1 MTMQW
6 RDTLAMSLGSI
17 RANKL
22 RSTLTLVG
30 IVLGVASIIG
40 VMTGISVVQATMEQE
55 MSVLGAQTFQVQKWP
70 AGGFASDEERREAQ
84 KRPPIRVADAE
95 AIREHATLVE
105 SVGVELWEFGRT
117 VRYRGE
123 VSEANISVCGG
134 DPQYSENNTHFIDS
148 GRNISEMDLRTAS
161 RVAVIGA
168 ALADHYFPSQDPVG
182 RRIQVDG
189 REYEVVGVFAEKKS
203 AFGAGYDNYV
213 LVPYT
218 TFQKTYGMTDGE
230 GFPRSANVTV
240 MAMSPAIVDEAIEET
255 RQILRRARG
264 VGHAEKD
271 NFDFFSS
278 QSLIEQFNKA
288 TLGVKIGAF
297 VLGIIALV
305 VAGIG
310 IMNIMLV
317 SVTERTKE
325 IGIRMSIGAPRKAI
339 LRQFLLEAVILCNVG
354 GLAGVALGFGL
365 GNIVALVAS
374 LEVHVPVEW
383 AVIGLLFCSAVGVTF
398 GLVPAIKAS
407 RLDPIEALRYE

>member
-1 MTMQW
+1 MRW
-6 RDTLAMSLGSI
+6 LDTLLMSLGAI

-22 RSTLTLVG
+22 RSSLTLVG

-70 AGGFASDEERREAQ
+70 AGGFASDEERRQAQ
-84 KRPPIRVADAE
+84 KRPPIRVSDAE
-95 AIREHATLVE
+95 AIRDQGSLVQ
-105 SVGVELWEFGRT
+105 SVGVEFWEFGRT

-123 VSEANISVCGG
+123 VSEANINVCGG
-134 DPQYSENNTHFIDS
+134 DPQYSENNTHFIEH
-148 GRNISEMDLRTAS
+148 GRNLSEIDLRSAR
-161 RVAVIGA
+161 RVAVLGA
-168 ALADHYFPSQDPVG
+168 ALADQFFPFQDPVG
-182 RRIQVDG
+182 REIQVDG
-189 REYEVVGVFAEKKS
+189 REFQVIGVFAEKKS

-213 LVPYT
+213 LMPYT
-218 TFQKTYGMTDGE
+218 TFQKAYGMIDRE
-230 GFPRSANVTV
+230 GFSRSANVTV
-240 MAMSPAIVDEAIEET
+240 RALSPAIVDDAIEET
-255 RQILRRARG
+255 RQILRRVRG
-264 VGHAEKD
+264 VGHADKD

-278 QSLIEQFNKA
+278 NSLIEQFNKA
-288 TLGVKIGAF
+288 TLGVKVGAF

-325 IGIRMSIGAPRKAI
+325 IGIRMSIGAPRRTI

-365 GNIVALVAS
+365 GNIVALFAS
-374 LEVHVPVEW
+374 FEVTVPVEW
-383 AVIGLLFCSAVGVTF
+383 AVIGLVFCTVVGVTF
-398 GLVPAIKAS
+398 GLVPAVKAS

>member
-1 MTMQW
+1 MKW
-6 RDTLAMSLGSI
+6 LDILVMSLGAI

-22 RSTLTLVG
+22 RSFLTLVG

-55 MSVLGAQTFQVQKWP
+55 MSVLGAQTFQVQKFP
-70 AGGFASDEERREAQ
+70 AGGFTSDEERRKAR
-84 KRPPIRVADAE
+84 KRPPIRVEDAE
-95 AIREHATLVE
+95 AIRRHGTLVQ

-117 VRYRGE
+117 VRYRGDTTE
-123 VSEANISVCGG
+123 PSINVCGG
-134 DPQYSENNTHFIDS
+134 DPQYSENNTHFIET
-148 GRNISEMDLRTAS
+148 GRNLSEIDVRSAR

-168 ALADHYFPSQDPVG
+168 ALADRFFPFEDPVG
-182 RRIQVDG
+182 RQIQLDG
-189 REYEVVGVFAEKKS
+189 REYEVVGVFAAKKS
-203 AFGAGYDNYV
+203 AFGGGYDNYV
-213 LVPYT
+213 LVPYS
-218 TFQKTYGMTDGE
+218 TFQKVYGMIDRE
-230 GFPRSANVTV
+230 GFTRSVNVTV
-240 MAMSPAIVDEAIEET
+240 RALSPAIVDDAIEET

-264 VGHAEKD
+264 VGHAEED
-271 NFDFFSS
+271 NFEFFSS
-278 QSLIEQFNKA
+278 QSLIDQFNKA

-325 IGIRMSIGAPRKAI
+325 IGIRMSIGAPRRTI

-365 GNIVALVAS
+365 GNVVALFAS
-374 LEVHVPVEW
+374 FEVTVPVEW
-383 AVIGLLFCSAVGVTF
+383 AVIGLVFCTVVGVTF

>member
-1 MTMQW
+1 MQW
-6 RDTLAMSLGSI
+6 LDTLVMSLGAI

-22 RSTLTLVG
+22 RSFLTLVG

-40 VMTGISVVQATMEQE
+40 VMTGISVIQATMEQE

-70 AGGFASDEERREAQ
+70 AGGFASDEERREAR
-84 KRPPIRVADAE
+84 KRPPIRIEDAE
-95 AIREHATLVE
+95 AIRQNGTLVQ

-117 VRYRGE
+117 ARYRGE
-123 VSEANISVCGG
+123 TSEANINVCGG
-134 DPQYSENNTHFIDS
+134 DPQYSENNTHFIDN
-148 GRNISEMDLRTAS
+148 GRNLSEIDVRSAR
-161 RVAVIGA
+161 RVAVLGA
-168 ALADHYFPSQDPVG
+168 GLADRFFPFEDPVG
-182 RRIQVDG
+182 REIQLDG

-203 AFGAGYDNYV
+203 AFGGGYDNYV
-213 LVPYT
+213 LIPYT
-218 TFQKTYGMTDGE
+218 TFQKVYGMIDRE
-230 GFPRSANVTV
+230 GFTRSVNVTV
-240 MAMSPAIVDEAIEET
+240 RALSPAIVDDAIEET
-255 RQILRRARG
+255 RQILRRVRG
-264 VGHAEKD
+264 VAHRDKD

-325 IGIRMSIGAPRKAI
+325 IGIRMSIGAPRRSI

-365 GNIVALVAS
+365 GNIVALFAS
-374 LEVHVPVEW
+374 FEVTVPVEW
-383 AVIGLLFCSAVGVTF
+383 AVIGLVFCTAVGVTF